1 MGPAYASFRNIHAFF
16 FYQLSFVL
24 DLTERCIMM
33 KTCPSCLSPSASADE
48 ILDKVK
54 CEYYND
60 TKDWYVR
67 FDKKEDLPKRFH
79 YSNNIRIEEVIGEV
93 QTQFLAFR

>member
-1 MGPAYASFRNIHAFF
+1 M
-16 FYQLSFVL
+16 
-24 DLTERCIMM
+24 
-33 KTCPSCLSPSASADE
+33 SPSATADE

-54 CEYYND
+54 CKYYND

-93 QTQFLAFR
+93 ETQYLAFR